1 MRGSFAQMKGLDA
14 VVSHVDRVLFP
25 VTSRKASIV
34 ISAVII
40 ALLSLI
46 LFSVRQN
53 ILTYDNTLETAYFI
67 LTVVIAYGIG
77 SWFLLGYVKQTSR
90 TGTATTTATGPTI
103 QRGPLISL
111 LHLAVVIVQFTML
124 GIMLYVIFDRTSE
137 YLMPYV
143 NAITSGFATIILG
156 AFSYKF
162 AKWYKLSNKRLVVLL
177 YFLTVVT
184 LAIMIAADLALKYV
198 ITTTVEESAPGEV
211 SREKFLYRD
220 FEGGELLKQ
229 DIEPDYTISY
239 IVPLQFLAAWQI
251 FNQYP
256 GMFSFIFRWGA
267 TGITLNHY
275 NKNKNKRINQIVF
288 WALLS
293 IPLILFLVG
302 RSPDLFNLDP
312 EPWTRPLFRGGNIA
326 IGIMFGLAFLLMARR
341 VPAVKDYLTLA
352 AIGVM
357 IISIAFSVT
366 NLQQTFGI
374 AAHSLVLLSS
384 YLFAIGLY
392 YAAISISNDAA
403 LRKSI
408 RTSINNTSSDL
419 LQSAGLAETQQRIEQ
434 EVLKLAKNQSDNLV
448 KQTGVRP
455 SMEEEDVKNYLEDI
469 LPKLQR
475 SAERE
480 K

>member
-1 MRGSFAQMKGLDA
+1 MNRLES

-25 VTSRKASIV
+25 VTSRKAAIV

-53 ILTYDNTLETAYFI
+53 ILTYDNTLETVYFI

-77 SWFLLGYVKQTSR
+77 SWFLLGYVKQTLRAATS
-90 TGTATTTATGPTI
+90 TTTATGPAI
-103 QRGPLISL
+103 HRGPLISL

-156 AFSYKF
+156 AFAYKF
-162 AKWYKLSNKRLVVLL
+162 AKWYKLSNKKLVVLL
-177 YFLTVVT
+177 YFLTVLS

-211 SREKFLYRD
+211 SREDFIYRD

-251 FNQYP
+251 LNNYP
-256 GMFSFIFRWGA
+256 GLFSFIFRWGA
-267 TGITLNHY
+267 TAITLNQY
-275 NKNKNKRINQIVF
+275 NRNRNKRINQVVF
-288 WALLS
+288 WAMIS
-293 IPLILFLVG
+293 IPLIIFLLG
-302 RSPDLFNLDP
+302 KSPDLFNLDP

-419 LQSAGLAETQQRIEQ
+419 LQSAGLAETQQRLEQ
-434 EVLKLAKNQSDNLV
+434 EVLKLARNQSDNLL

-455 SMEEEDVKNYLEDI
+455 SMEEEDVKNYLEDV

-475 SAERE
+475 SAKRGI
-480 K
+480 

>member
-1 MRGSFAQMKGLDA
+1 MNRLES

-25 VTSRKASIV
+25 VTSRKAAIV

-53 ILTYDNTLETAYFI
+53 ILTYDNTLETVYFI

-77 SWFLLGYVKQTSR
+77 SWFLLGYVKQASRAATS
-90 TGTATTTATGPTI
+90 TTTSTGSTI
-103 QRGPLISL
+103 HRGPLISL

-156 AFSYKF
+156 AFAYKF
-162 AKWYKLSNKRLVVLL
+162 AKWYKLSNKKLVVLL
-177 YFLTVVT
+177 YFLTVLS

-211 SREKFLYRD
+211 SREDFIYRD

-251 FNQYP
+251 LNNYP
-256 GMFSFIFRWGA
+256 GLFSFIFRWGA
-267 TGITLNHY
+267 TSITLNQY
-275 NKNKNKRINQIVF
+275 NRNRNKRINQAVF
-288 WALLS
+288 WAMIS
-293 IPLILFLVG
+293 IPLIIYLLG

-366 NLQQTFGI
+366 NIQQTFGI

-408 RTSINNTSSDL
+408 RASISDASSDL
-419 LQSAGLAETQQRIEQ
+419 LQSAGLAETQQRIEK
-434 EVLKLAKNQSDNLV
+434 EVLKLARIQSDNLL

-475 SAERE
+475 SAKRGIG
-480 K
+480 

>member
-1 MRGSFAQMKGLDA
+1 MNRLES

-53 ILTYDNTLETAYFI
+53 ILTYDNTSETVYFI

-77 SWFLLGYVKQTSR
+77 SWFLLGYVKQASRAATSN
-90 TGTATTTATGPTI
+90 TTTNATGPTI
-103 QRGPLISL
+103 HRGPLISL
-111 LHLAVVIVQFTML
+111 LHLAVVIVQFAML
-124 GIMLYVIFDRTSE
+124 GVMLYVIFDRTSE

-156 AFSYKF
+156 AFAYKF
-162 AKWYKLSNKRLVVLL
+162 AKWYKLSNKKLVVLL
-177 YFLTVVT
+177 YFLTVLS

-211 SREKFLYRD
+211 SREDFIYRD

-251 FNQYP
+251 LNNWP
-256 GMFSFIFRWGA
+256 GLFSFIFRWGA
-267 TGITLNHY
+267 TGITLNQY
-275 NKNKNKRINQIVF
+275 NRNRNKRINQVVF
-288 WALLS
+288 WAMIS
-293 IPLILFLVG
+293 IPLIIYVLG
-302 RSPDLFNLDP
+302 KSPDLFNLDP
-312 EPWTRPLFRGGNIA
+312 EPWTRPLFRGGNIV

-374 AAHSLVLLSS
+374 AGHSLVLLSS

-408 RTSINNTSSDL
+408 RASISNTSSDL
-419 LQSAGLAETQQRIEQ
+419 LQSAGLAETQQRIEK
-434 EVLKLAKNQSDNLV
+434 EVLKLAKNQSDNLL

-455 SMEEEDVKNYLEDI
+455 SMEEEDVKNYLEEI

-475 SAERE
+475 STGRGI
-480 K
+480 

>member
-1 MRGSFAQMKGLDA
+1 MGRLDVLA
-14 VVSHVDRVLFP
+14 SNMDRILFP
-25 VTSRKASIV
+25 VASRKISIAV
-34 ISAVII
+34 SAVII
-40 ALLSLI
+40 VLLSLI

-53 ILTYDNTLETAYFI
+53 ILTYDNTLETVYFI
-67 LTVVIAYGIG
+67 LTVVIAYGLG

-90 TGTATTTATGPTI
+90 AATNATGPAVH
-103 QRGPLISL
+103 RGPLISL
-111 LHLAVVIVQFTML
+111 LHLAVVIVQFVML
-124 GIMLYVIFDRTSE
+124 GIMLFVIFDRTSE

-156 AFSYKF
+156 AFAYKF
-162 AKWYKLSNKRLVVLL
+162 AKWYKLSNKKLVVLL
-177 YFLTVVT
+177 YFLTVLT

-198 ITTTVEESAPGEV
+198 ITTTIEESAPGEV
-211 SREKFLYRD
+211 SREDFIYRD
-220 FEGGELLKQ
+220 FEGGQLLKQ

-251 FNQYP
+251 LNNYP

-275 NKNKNKRINQIVF
+275 NKNKRINRIVF
-288 WALLS
+288 WAMLS
-293 IPLILFLVG
+293 IPLIIYLLG
-302 RSPDLFNLDP
+302 KSPDLFNLDP

-419 LQSAGLAETQQRIEQ
+419 LQSAGLAETQQRLEQ
-434 EVLKLAKNQSDNLV
+434 EVLKLARNQSDNLL

-475 SAERE
+475 SVERGI
-480 K
+480 

>member
-1 MRGSFAQMKGLDA
+1 MNRLES
-14 VVSHVDRVLFP
+14 VVSPVDRVLFP

-53 ILTYDNTLETAYFI
+53 ILTYDNTLETVYFI

-77 SWFLLGYVKQTSR
+77 SWFLLGYVKQASRAATS
-90 TGTATTTATGPTI
+90 TTTNATGPTI
-103 QRGPLISL
+103 HKGPLISL
-111 LHLAVVIVQFTML
+111 LHLAVVIVQFAML
-124 GIMLYVIFDRTSE
+124 GIMLNAIFDRTSE

-156 AFSYKF
+156 AFAYKF
-162 AKWYKLSNKRLVVLL
+162 AKWYKLSNKKLVVLL
-177 YFLTVVT
+177 YFLTVLS

-211 SREKFLYRD
+211 SREDFIYRD

-251 FNQYP
+251 LNNWP
-256 GMFSFIFRWGA
+256 GLFSFIFRWGA
-267 TGITLNHY
+267 TAITLNHY
-275 NKNKNKRINQIVF
+275 NKSKNKRINQAVF
-288 WALLS
+288 WAMIS
-293 IPLILFLVG
+293 IPLIIYLLG

-408 RTSINNTSSDL
+408 RASINNTSSDL
-419 LQSAGLAETQQRIEQ
+419 LQSAGLAETQQRIEK
-434 EVLKLAKNQSDNLV
+434 EVLKLAKDQSDNLL

-455 SMEEEDVKNYLEDI
+455 SMEEEDVKRYLEDI
-469 LPKLQR
+469 LPRLQS
-475 SAERE
+475 SAERGI
-480 K
+480 

>member
-1 MRGSFAQMKGLDA
+1 MNRLES

-53 ILTYDNTLETAYFI
+53 ILTYDNTLETVYFI

-77 SWFLLGYVKQTSR
+77 SWFLLGYVKQASRAATS
-90 TGTATTTATGPTI
+90 TTTNATGPTI
-103 QRGPLISL
+103 HRGPLISL
-111 LHLAVVIVQFTML
+111 LHLAVVIVQFAML

-156 AFSYKF
+156 AFAYKF
-162 AKWYKLSNKRLVVLL
+162 AKWYKLSNKKLVVLL
-177 YFLTVVT
+177 YFLTVLS
-184 LAIMIAADLALKYV
+184 LAIMIATDLALKYV

-211 SREKFLYRD
+211 SREDFIYRD

-239 IVPLQFLAAWQI
+239 IVPLQFLAAWSI
-251 FNQYP
+251 LNNYP
-256 GMFSFIFRWGA
+256 GLFSFIFRWGA
-267 TGITLNHY
+267 TAITLNLY
-275 NKNKNKRINQIVF
+275 NRNKNKRINQAVF
-288 WALLS
+288 WAMIS
-293 IPLILFLVG
+293 IPLIIYILG
-302 RSPDLFNLDP
+302 KSPDLFNLDP

-357 IISIAFSVT
+357 IISVAFSVT
-366 NLQQTFGI
+366 NIQQTFGI
-374 AAHSLVLLSS
+374 SAHSLVLLSS

-408 RTSINNTSSDL
+408 RTSISNSSSDL
-419 LQSAGLAETQQRIEQ
+419 LQSAGLAETQQQIEK
-434 EVLKLAKNQSDNLV
+434 EVLKLAKNQSDNLL

-455 SMEEEDVKNYLEDI
+455 SMEEEDVKNYLEEI

-475 SAERE
+475 SAERGI
-480 K
+480 

>member
-1 MRGSFAQMKGLDA
+1 MNRLES
-14 VVSHVDRVLFP
+14 VVSPVDRVLFP

-53 ILTYDNTLETAYFI
+53 ILTYDNTLETVYFI

-77 SWFLLGYVKQTSR
+77 SWFLLGYVKQASRAATS
-90 TGTATTTATGPTI
+90 TTTNATGPTI
-103 QRGPLISL
+103 HRGPLISL
-111 LHLAVVIVQFTML
+111 LHLAVVIVQFAML

-156 AFSYKF
+156 AFAYKF
-162 AKWYKLSNKRLVVLL
+162 AKWYKLSNKKLVVLL
-177 YFLTVVT
+177 YFLTVLS

-211 SREKFLYRD
+211 SREDFIYRD

-239 IVPLQFLAAWQI
+239 IVPLQFLGAWSI
-251 FNQYP
+251 LNNYP
-256 GMFSFIFRWGA
+256 GLFSFIFRWGA
-267 TGITLNHY
+267 TAITLNHY
-275 NKNKNKRINQIVF
+275 NKSKNKRINQAVF
-288 WALLS
+288 WAMIS
-293 IPLILFLVG
+293 IPLIIYLLG

-374 AAHSLVLLSS
+374 ASHSLVLLSS
-384 YLFAIGLY
+384 YLFAVGLY
-392 YAAISISNDAA
+392 DAAISISNDAA

-408 RTSINNTSSDL
+408 RASINNTSSDL
-419 LQSAGLAETQQRIEQ
+419 LQSAGLAETQQRIEK
-434 EVLKLAKNQSDNLV
+434 EVLKLAKNQSDNLL

-455 SMEEEDVKNYLEDI
+455 SMEEEDVKSYLEDI
-469 LPKLQR
+469 LPRLQR
-475 SAERE
+475 SAERGI
-480 K
+480 